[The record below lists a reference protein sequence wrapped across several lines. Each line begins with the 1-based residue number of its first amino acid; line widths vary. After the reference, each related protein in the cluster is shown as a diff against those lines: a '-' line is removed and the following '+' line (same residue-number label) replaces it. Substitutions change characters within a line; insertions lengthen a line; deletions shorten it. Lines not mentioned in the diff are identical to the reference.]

1 MHLVVR
7 LGSWSNLRE
16 WFKACMTQESLT
28 DNSILKFSALGGD
41 TAVEEEYV
49 YEPVGNRRKPSKVPP
64 PLYRRPE
71 L

>member
-7 LGSWSNLRE
+7 LGSWSSLRKSSE
-16 WFKACMTQESLT
+16 THIPGPLADGTL
-28 DNSILKFSALGGD
+28 FSALGGE

-49 YEPVGNRRKPSKVPP
+49 YEPAGAKRRPSKVPP